1 MLSKVM
7 EMHVFPTIAECATTI
22 IMFNLWMSKIEIDT
36 FALVINF
43 IDDDWVLCHV
53 IIGMFETPNTFI
65 VTLAK

>member
-1 MLSKVM
+1 
-7 EMHVFPTIAECATTI
+7 
-22 IMFNLWMSKIEIDT
+22 MFNLWMSKIEIDT